1 MSEMEIRGSQF
12 GRVVWNGDSFEKGGE
27 FNWVADGWP
36 LAKVHVHP
44 CGKQHFREIPTPD
57 FYAPQT
63 KILEGGTK
71 DEIRI
76 FAALF
81 NG

>member
-1 MSEMEIRGSQF
+1 MEKDYIAVKSLPG
-12 GRVVWNGDSFEKGGE
+12 
-27 FNWVADGWP
+27 
-36 LAKVHVHP
+36 LAISRKR
-44 CGKQHFREIPTPD
+44 QL
-57 FYAPQT
+57 YAPQT

-81 NG
+81 NPSGEH